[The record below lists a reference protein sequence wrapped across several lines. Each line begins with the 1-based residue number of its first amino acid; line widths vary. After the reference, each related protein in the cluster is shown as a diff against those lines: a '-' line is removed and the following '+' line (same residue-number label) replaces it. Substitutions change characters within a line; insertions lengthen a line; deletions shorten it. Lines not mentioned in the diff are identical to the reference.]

1 MFKHIDTA
9 RSVAAS
15 LDRDWLEVLKLCIPK
30 IVVFILPQ
38 FAASRSGETSNDQV
52 KKRTAHAT
60 ACYDLLAEQATK
72 EVTALFI
79 FFFFNVRYMY
89 KEGMKFIE
97 LFLHHITNNHHI
109 TNYQLQPY
117 SDFCPLYTSHQ
128 AFSHLASLHL

>member
-79 FFFFNVRYMY
+79 FFFNVRYMY

-109 TNYQLQPY
+109 TNYQLY
-117 SDFCPLYTSHQ
+117 SDSDFCPLYKSH
-128 AFSHLASLHL
+128 

>member
-79 FFFFNVRYMY
+79 FFFWMLDTYIKR
-89 KEGMKFIE
+89 EW
-97 LFLHHITNNHHI
+97 
-109 TNYQLQPY
+109 
-117 SDFCPLYTSHQ
+117 
-128 AFSHLASLHL
+128 SLLNCFYIIQQTIII

>member
-1 MFKHIDTA
+1 MLLNPFREHYEILITELVMFKHIDTA

-79 FFFFNVRYMY
+79 FFFNVRYMY

-109 TNYQLQPY
+109 TNYQL
-117 SDFCPLYTSHQ
+117 
-128 AFSHLASLHL
+128 

>member
-97 LFLHHITNNHHI
+97 LFLHHITNNHHV
-109 TNYQLQPY
+109 TNYQL
-117 SDFCPLYTSHQ
+117 
-128 AFSHLASLHL
+128 

>member
-79 FFFFNVRYMY
+79 FFFNVRYMY
-89 KEGMKFIE
+89 KVGNEVYWIVFTSYNKQSSYNKLSIIA
-97 LFLHHITNNHHI
+97 LFRFL
-109 TNYQLQPY
+109 
-117 SDFCPLYTSHQ
+117 SSLYK
-128 AFSHLASLHL
+128 SLDI

>member
-79 FFFFNVRYMY
+79 FFLMLDTCIKREWSLLNCFN
-89 KEGMKFIE
+89 I
-97 LFLHHITNNHHI
+97 I
-109 TNYQLQPY
+109 
-117 SDFCPLYTSHQ
+117 
-128 AFSHLASLHL
+128 

>member
-9 RSVAAS
+9 KSVTAS

-52 KKRTAHAT
+52 KKRTAHAS

-72 EVTALFI
+72 EVTALFRV
-79 FFFFNVRYMY
+79 FFMLDTFFVSYNKQSIITPFFV
-89 KEGMKFIE
+89 
-97 LFLHHITNNHHI
+97 LF
-109 TNYQLQPY
+109 YA
-117 SDFCPLYTSHQ
+117 SH
-128 AFSHLASLHL
+128 